1 MSNLQEKIKDLPKSP
16 GVYLMKSD
24 KGKIIYIG
32 KATSLQDRVS
42 SYWTRP
48 HDSRIEQ
55 LVAEIKD
62 IDYRVTPTV
71 IEALVL
77 EANMIKKYQPKYNVK
92 LRDDKSFLYLGITKE
107 DFPRLVLLRGVEL
120 LCHPDPAAAVE
131 GSPGSS
137 RISHAREILR
147 PDKSGL
153 RMTAL
158 FGPYTNASSL
168 RAALDILRKIF
179 PYRSCE
185 IMPKRPCLFYQ
196 IKRCPAPCVDKIS
209 RKDYNYIIRQ
219 IILFFQGK
227 KFKIIKNLD
236 LKMKKL
242 AEEEKFEQ
250 AGEVKNKIFA
260 LEHIRDV
267 AVISRDDIETEKFL
281 QRKIGDDFINV
292 FGRIEGYDISN
303 IDGREA
309 VGSMVV
315 FQNGRAKKSDY
326 RKFKIKTVEGSN
338 DVGMLKEVLERR
350 FRRTARKSPQPPL
363 TKVDYWPRPDL
374 ILIDGGRGQVNAAL
388 GVLQKYKLSIP
399 VIGIA
404 KGITRKKDEFIF
416 DKFSGWALELERIA
430 SNYTNLLKQ
439 VRNEA
444 HRFAISYHR
453 LRRKKKLFGK

>member
-1 MSNLQEKIKDLPKSP
+1 
-16 GVYLMKSD
+16 
-24 KGKIIYIG
+24 
-32 KATSLQDRVS
+32 
-42 SYWTRP
+42 
-48 HDSRIEQ
+48 
-55 LVAEIKD
+55 
-62 IDYRVTPTV
+62 
-71 IEALVL
+71 
-77 EANMIKKYQPKYNVK
+77 
-92 LRDDKSFLYLGITKE
+92 
-107 DFPRLVLLRGVEL
+107 
-120 LCHPDPAAAVE
+120 
-131 GSPGSS
+131 
-137 RISHAREILR
+137 
-147 PDKSGL
+147 
-153 RMTAL
+153 MTAL